1 VFESIFSLPEF
12 SNPLAPLL
20 QNLVD
25 SNGTPLDG
33 IFSTSSSA
41 SVLDTLD
48 SLTSTNG
55 IDQIFKR
62 TSDKT
67 SLKTVYPN
75 LVTDDNFKNNIG
87 IGSISTVDLGK
98 RIKIL
103 LALAKLES
111 TSVNNQGDV
120 LVNFSAAA
128 STVSNKTVTV
138 KFFDGTEQTVSL
150 SDFNKYRISKEEGNP
165 LDKITGLRY
174 IQDIKGQL
182 EIAAALLKAQIV
194 V

>member
-1 VFESIFSLPEF
+1 M
-12 SNPLAPLL
+12 
-20 QNLVD
+20 
-25 SNGTPLDG
+25 
-33 IFSTSSSA
+33 
-41 SVLDTLD
+41 
-48 SLTSTNG
+48 
-55 IDQIFKR
+55 
-62 TSDKT
+62 
-67 SLKTVYPN
+67 
-75 LVTDDNFKNNIG
+75 
-87 IGSISTVDLGK
+87 
-98 RIKIL
+98 
-103 LALAKLES
+103 AKLES

>member
-1 VFESIFSLPEF
+1 MFESIFSLPEF
-12 SNPLAPLL
+12 NNPLSPLL
-20 QNLVD
+20 QGLVD
-25 SNGTPLDG
+25 PSGTPLDG
-33 IFSTSSSA
+33 IFSASSSA

-67 SLKTVYPN
+67 SLKTIYSN
-75 LVTDDNFKNNIG
+75 LVTDKNFKRNIG
-87 IGSISTVDLGK
+87 IDSISTIDLGK

-103 LALAKLES
+103 LALAKLAS

-128 STVSNKTVTV
+128 STVSDKTVTV

-150 SDFNKYRISKEEGNP
+150 SDFNKYRISKEKGKP